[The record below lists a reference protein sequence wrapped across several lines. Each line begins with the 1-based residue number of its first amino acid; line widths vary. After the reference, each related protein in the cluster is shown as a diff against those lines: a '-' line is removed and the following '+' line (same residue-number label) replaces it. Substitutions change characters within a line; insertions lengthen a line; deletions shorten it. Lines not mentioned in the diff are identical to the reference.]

1 MLLSEFKLLFQKKSN
16 SAKNEETFRGFRGYL
31 VGRFV
36 FMNLKRIFLIFFTG
50 TGIGFSVNCALLFPV
65 ETATERWRSSVQK
78 LERSSGQERRLAER
92 EYVTHL
98 ERFQEDSIETKES
111 LRNYI
116 LAETASRFNS
126 QIAQKN
132 WAAAAFIASI
142 YAETIPF
149 LGIGDITIKGTKS
162 GNLYSAREYFVADLI
177 AYTGESKDNRFLP
190 LIQTM
195 IPNPIGDAR
204 LAFNLSCL
212 HALNGNK
219 QEMLQYMKIALFLGK
234 ETVDFENDSDFNAFR
249 SDPDFIKMIWDGPA
263 LNPSLIP
270 PAASPAKK

>member
-1 MLLSEFKLLFQKKSN
+1 
-16 SAKNEETFRGFRGYL
+16 
-31 VGRFV
+31 
-36 FMNLKRIFLIFFTG
+36 MNLKRIFLIFFAG
-50 TGIGFSVNCALLFPV
+50 TGIGFFVNCALLFPV

-78 LERSSGQERRLAER
+78 LERSSGQERRLAEK

-98 ERFQEDSIETKES
+98 ESFQGDSIETKES
-111 LRNYI
+111 LRNFI

-126 QIAQKN
+126 QIAQKD

-177 AYTGESKDNRFLP
+177 AYTGESKDDRFLP
-190 LIQTM
+190 LIQKM

-204 LAFNLSCL
+204 LAFNLACL

-270 PAASPAKK
+270 PASKPNLSSPKR